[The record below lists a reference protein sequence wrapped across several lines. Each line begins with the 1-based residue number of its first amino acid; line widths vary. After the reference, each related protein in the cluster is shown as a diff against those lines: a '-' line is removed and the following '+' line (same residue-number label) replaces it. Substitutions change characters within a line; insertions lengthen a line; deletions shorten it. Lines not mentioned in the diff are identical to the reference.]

1 MEVNENAFIWRVMR
15 CHRIPKRCLVIRG
28 WRMPICARCFGSYL
42 GHLTGIIVFI
52 AGFRPAWWLCLA
64 LVIPMWIDW
73 SLQRFKGI
81 MSNNCRRTITGLL
94 GGFGISLVQLTV
106 LVGIVKLALIGR
118 GQ

>member
-15 CHRIPKRCLVIRG
+15 CHRIPERCLVIRG

-42 GHLTGIIVFI
+42 GHATGIIAFI
-52 AGFRPAWWLCLA
+52 AGVRPAWWLCLV

-81 MSNNCRRTITGLL
+81 MSNNGRRLITGFL
-94 GGFGISLVQLTV
+94 GGMGMSCLQLTLIWG
-106 LVGIVKLALIGR
+106 LVTWLMRA
-118 GQ
+118 